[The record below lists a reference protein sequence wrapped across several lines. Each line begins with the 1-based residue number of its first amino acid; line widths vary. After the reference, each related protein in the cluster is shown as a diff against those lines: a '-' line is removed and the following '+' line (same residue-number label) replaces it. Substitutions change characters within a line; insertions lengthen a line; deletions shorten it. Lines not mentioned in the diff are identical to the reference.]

1 MVVRHNPAPRRTWR
15 RPRSGH
21 GESHPF
27 DPRAGGTAA
36 VECVLC
42 THRKALRISDGNDPS
57 RRERGARHLPSSG
70 LIRGRLSDQDA
81 RLGNRL
87 LANVSTRR
95 SRRGRPIGAEYCR
108 GASGLGSTG
117 RRRVGSVDVGRRCRC
132 TRADGIG
139 LRPVVHHRRARSRC
153 GATGGPCREMGARR
167 GTVDVRAP
175 SAPVA
180 HRLVMRAARRATP
193 RCAGLHLS
201 EQTAPRL
208 GADPPPH
215 QQAAAQP

>member
-1 MVVRHNPAPRRTWR
+1 MASPPVWSRREPSLRPAGRRDR
-15 RPRSGH
+15 
-21 GESHPF
+21 
-27 DPRAGGTAA
+27 GGGVCPLHAS
-36 VECVLC
+36 E
-42 THRKALRISDGNDPS
+42 ALSISDGNDPS
-57 RRERGARHLPSSG
+57 RRERGVRHLPSSR
-70 LIRGRLSDQDA
+70 LVRGRLSDQDA
-81 RLGNRL
+81 RLGKRL

-117 RRRVGSVDVGRRCRC
+117 RRRVGSVDVGRRCPC

-139 LRPVVHHRRARSRC
+139 LRPVAHHRRARSRC
-153 GATGGPCREMGARR
+153 GATGGPCRGMGAGR
-167 GTVDVRAP
+167 GTVDARPP

-180 HRLVMRAARRATP
+180 HRLIMRAARRATP

-201 EQTAPRL
+201 EQTAPRV